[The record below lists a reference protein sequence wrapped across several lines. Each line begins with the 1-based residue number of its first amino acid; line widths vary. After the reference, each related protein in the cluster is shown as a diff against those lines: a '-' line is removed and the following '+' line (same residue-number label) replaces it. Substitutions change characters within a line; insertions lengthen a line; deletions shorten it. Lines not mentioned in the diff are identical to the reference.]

1 MIISREKYD
10 ALLDEL
16 DREKKKNAELQK
28 ETRRLADAI
37 SANNESCRVGAWC
50 TDCEHIRY
58 DKSVITTDNCDP
70 SILCFT
76 TKYIEGEVM
85 YCAKHLH
92 ELCPEHSKH
101 KQPEPPEPPPAPPL
115 KKPTF

>member
-37 SANNESCRVGAWC
+37 
-50 TDCEHIRY
+50 
-58 DKSVITTDNCDP
+58 CDP

-101 KQPEPPEPPPAPPL
+101 KQPEPTEPPPAPPL